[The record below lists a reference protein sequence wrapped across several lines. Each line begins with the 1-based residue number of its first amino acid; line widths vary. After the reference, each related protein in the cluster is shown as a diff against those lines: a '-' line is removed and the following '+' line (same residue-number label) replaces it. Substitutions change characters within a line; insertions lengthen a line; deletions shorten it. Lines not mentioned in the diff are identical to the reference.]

1 MNPVPQDIVQLLFT
15 ILWTIKKEEAFS
27 VNSFPIAG
35 DVQGLCQVA
44 NAIQLRDL
52 DCELHIAA
60 LYKNM

>member
-1 MNPVPQDIVQLLFT
+1 MTVPQDIVQLLFT
-15 ILWTIKKEEAFS
+15 IFWTIEKVLS